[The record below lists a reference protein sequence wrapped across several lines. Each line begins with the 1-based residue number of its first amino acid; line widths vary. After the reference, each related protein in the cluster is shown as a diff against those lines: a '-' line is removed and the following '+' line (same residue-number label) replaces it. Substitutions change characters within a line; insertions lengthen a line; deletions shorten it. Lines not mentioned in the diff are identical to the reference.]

1 MPYVDIHN
9 YMPYVEIYKY
19 MFYVDIH
26 KYMPYVD
33 ISKYMPLVYI
43 HKYMYILTYT
53 STCLILTGY
62 IEKELKK
69 DELKIPDSDSNP
81 KAPAPKEM
89 VDLEVNS

>member
-1 MPYVDIHN
+1 M
-9 YMPYVEIYKY
+9 KY
-19 MFYVDIH
+19 RNTCLMLTYTITCH
-26 KYMPYVD
+26 MLKYTNTCFMLTYTNTCL
-33 ISKYMPLVYI
+33 M
-43 HKYMYILTYT
+43 LTYT

-69 DELKIPDSDSNP
+69 DELKIPDSDANP